1 MEIIKGVLSKM
12 KKIDLEDLETLRLKI
27 KRYNWKMD
35 EFIKLANEQKVFV
48 NQIFEDL
55 DKLER
60 GEKISKP
67 RNRNPFE
74 VIVEM

>member
-1 MEIIKGVLSKM
+1 ME
-12 KKIDLEDLETLRLKI
+12 KIDLEDLATLRLKI

-60 GEKISKP
+60 GEKIRKP
-67 RNRNPFE
+67 RSRNPFE
-74 VIVEM
+74 VTVE

>member
-1 MEIIKGVLSKM
+1 M

-67 RNRNPFE
+67 RSRNPFE
-74 VIVEM
+74 VTVK

>member
-1 MEIIKGVLSKM
+1 ME
-12 KKIDLEDLETLRLKI
+12 KIDLEDLATIRLKI

-60 GEKISKP
+60 GEKISKQG
-67 RNRNPFE
+67 NRNPFE
-74 VIVEM
+74 ETVE

>member
-1 MEIIKGVLSKM
+1 ME
-12 KKIDLEDLETLRLKI
+12 KIDLEDLATLRLKI

-35 EFIKLANEQKVFV
+35 EFIKLANEQKEFV
-48 NQIFEDL
+48 NQIFKDL

-67 RNRNPFE
+67 RKRNPFE
-74 VIVEM
+74 VTVE

>member
-67 RNRNPFE
+67 RSRNPFE
-74 VIVEM
+74 VTVK

>member
-1 MEIIKGVLSKM
+1 MEIKKGVLNKM
-12 KKIDLEDLETLRLKI
+12 KKIDLEDLETLRLKV

-67 RNRNPFE
+67 RSRNPFE
-74 VIVEM
+74 VTVE

>member
-1 MEIIKGVLSKM
+1 MEIIKGVLNKM
-12 KKIDLEDLETLRLKI
+12 KKIDLEDLETLRLKV

-48 NQIFEDL
+48 NNIFEDL

-67 RNRNPFE
+67 RSRNPFE
-74 VIVEM
+74 VTVE

>member
-1 MEIIKGVLSKM
+1 MEIKKGVLNKM

-67 RNRNPFE
+67 RSRNPFE
-74 VIVEM
+74 VTVE

>member
-1 MEIIKGVLSKM
+1 M
-12 KKIDLEDLETLRLKI
+12 KKIDLEDLETLRLRV

-67 RNRNPFE
+67 RSRNPFE
-74 VIVEM
+74 VTVE

>member
-1 MEIIKGVLSKM
+1 MENKKGIINKM
-12 KKIDLEDLETLRLKI
+12 KKIDLEDLKTLRLKV

-67 RNRNPFE
+67 RSRNPFE
-74 VIVEM
+74 VTVE

>member
-1 MEIIKGVLSKM
+1 MEIKKGVLNKM
-12 KKIDLEDLETLRLKI
+12 KKIDLEDLKTLRLKV

-67 RNRNPFE
+67 RSRNPFE
-74 VIVEM
+74 VTVK

>member
-1 MEIIKGVLSKM
+1 MEIKKGVLNKM
-12 KKIDLEDLETLRLKI
+12 KKIDLEDLETLRLKV

-67 RNRNPFE
+67 RSRNPFE
-74 VIVEM
+74 VTVK

>member
-1 MEIIKGVLSKM
+1 MEIKKGVLNKM

-67 RNRNPFE
+67 RSRNPFE
-74 VIVEM
+74 VTVK

>member
-1 MEIIKGVLSKM
+1 MEIKKRVLNKM
-12 KKIDLEDLETLRLKI
+12 KKIDLEDLETLRLKV

-67 RNRNPFE
+67 RSRNPFE
-74 VIVEM
+74 VTVE

>member
-1 MEIIKGVLSKM
+1 MEIKKGVLNKM
-12 KKIDLEDLETLRLKI
+12 KKIDLEDLKTLRLKV

-35 EFIKLANEQKVFV
+35 EFIKLANEQKEFV

-67 RNRNPFE
+67 RSRNPFE
-74 VIVEM
+74 VTVK